1 MSAADVVFWAVVF
14 AGIEAVAIGGIIALA
29 AWDFGRS
36 RDRISALRREIEAG
50 RRP

>member
-1 MSAADVVFWAVVF
+1 MSASDVVFWTLVF
-14 AGIEAVAIGGIIALA
+14 AGIEAVAIAGIIGLA

-50 RRP
+50 RQ